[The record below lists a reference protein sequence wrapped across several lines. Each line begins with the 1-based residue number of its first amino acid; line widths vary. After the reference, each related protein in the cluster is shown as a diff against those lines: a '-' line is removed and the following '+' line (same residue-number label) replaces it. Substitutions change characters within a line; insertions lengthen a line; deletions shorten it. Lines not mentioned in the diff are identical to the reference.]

1 MKASFAQAVA
11 ATVLVRAAIP
21 FIGLPAPT
29 AIAAAPAAPLPVEMF
44 FKRSDYG
51 GATLSPSGRY
61 LAVIAPVEG
70 HHGLI
75 VVDLE
80 TRAATRMKSPGDG
93 DVLEVRW
100 QNDERLL
107 VHFGE
112 LQRAAGEPPQV
123 LGFVAVNRD
132 GSYQRLITGAMPR
145 SVTGSNITEKGF
157 GRPWSVSLLRV
168 IEGTDDIL
176 VTARDREFH
185 TLDVYRYDTVSGTK
199 TLLSVDSPG
208 RVARWIVDFNGI
220 PRAAVVEDVDHDTS
234 AWYVRKGEKEPWI
247 KVEETKLGQL
257 SSEPLAFD
265 PDGKIVYVSARRG
278 GADRAAIYEY
288 SPDAGTWK
296 SVISHPVRDLDAGN
310 VRFIADY
317 LAHKLVGLRYAD
329 DRPSVV
335 WFDAEWARIQKA
347 VDAALPDTVNLL
359 QRSTKGD
366 RWLIVAFSDRDPG
379 EAYLLDA
386 KTMRLDE
393 LFAYAPWIDRRTMA
407 EERWVRYPARD
418 GLTIPALLAAPPGA
432 GAKPLPLVVVIHGGP
447 NVEAV
452 PWGYL
457 SEIQFLASRGYAV
470 LVPQFRGTLGF
481 GWKLESSGFRKW
493 GDEMQDDLEDGVKWA
508 VAEKIADPDRVCFY
522 GGSYGGYAAAWGAIK
537 NAKLIKCA
545 VAVAAVTSIDYLF
558 DNAQTDQS
566 DLAQKST
573 WMVSRIG
580 DPKTERARFRRVNPL
595 DNADKVGVPILLA
608 YGASDVR
615 VPLAHGT
622 DFRAALDKYHKTY
635 EWVVYPDEG
644 HGFRKDENL
653 FDFYGRVERFLAKY
667 LGGVALSKDDDVP
680 PAK

>member
-1 MKASFAQAVA
+1 MNAYFVRTIAIPVLARAAVLVLVLCSQAV
-11 ATVLVRAAIP
+11 
-21 FIGLPAPT
+21 
-29 AIAAAPAAPLPVEMF
+29 IAAAPAAGAPPPVQTF
-44 FKRSDYG
+44 FKKAEYG

-80 TRAATRMKSPGDG
+80 TRSTTKLKSPDGG
-93 DVLEVRW
+93 DVLEARW
-100 QNDERLL
+100 QNDQRL
-107 VHFGE
+107 VVFYGE
-112 LQRAAGEPPQV
+112 LQRAAGEPPKV
-123 LGFVAVNRD
+123 VGFVAVNRD
-132 GSYQRLITGAMPR
+132 GSDPRVIAGAIPRVDVSAITR
-145 SVTGSNITEKGF
+145 RQGF
-157 GRPWSVSLLRV
+157 DRPWFVSLLRV
-168 IEGTDDIL
+168 IEGTNEIL
-176 VTARDREFH
+176 VTARERQIQ
-185 TLDVYRYDTVSGTK
+185 TLDVYRYDTETGGK
-199 TLLSVDSPG
+199 TLLSFDSPG
-208 RVARWIVDFNGI
+208 RVAQWIVDFDGV
-220 PRAAVVEDVDHDTS
+220 PRAAVVEDVDHDIS

-247 KVEETKLGQL
+247 KVEETKLGRL
-257 SSEPLAFD
+257 TSEPLAFD

-278 GADRAAIYEY
+278 AADRAAIYEY
-288 SPDAGTWK
+288 APDTGTWK
-296 SVISHPVRDLDAGN
+296 SVVSHPLRDLESGN

-317 LAHKLVGLRYAD
+317 PARKLVGLRYAD
-329 DRPSVV
+329 DQPSVV
-335 WFDAEWARIQKA
+335 WFDAEWARVQKA
-347 VDAALPDTVNLL
+347 VDAVLPDTVNLL
-359 QRSTKGD
+359 QRSAKGD

-379 EAYLLDA
+379 DAYLLDA
-386 KTMRLDE
+386 KAMKLDK
-393 LFAYAPWIDRRTMA
+393 LFSYAPWIDPRTMA
-407 EERWVRYPARD
+407 EEKWVRYPARD
-418 GLTIPALLAAPPGA
+418 GLTIPALLSVPPGA

-457 SEIQFLASRGYAV
+457 AEIQFLVSRGYAV

-508 VAEKIADPDRVCFY
+508 IAEKIADPDRVCFY

-537 NAKLIKCA
+537 NANLIKCA
-545 VAVAAVTSIDYLF
+545 VAVVAVTSIDYLF

-566 DLAQKST
+566 GLAQKST
-573 WMVSRIG
+573 WMASRIG
-580 DPKTERARFRRVNPL
+580 DPKTERARFKRVNPL

-667 LGGVALSKDDDVP
+667 LGRQA
-680 PAK
+680 